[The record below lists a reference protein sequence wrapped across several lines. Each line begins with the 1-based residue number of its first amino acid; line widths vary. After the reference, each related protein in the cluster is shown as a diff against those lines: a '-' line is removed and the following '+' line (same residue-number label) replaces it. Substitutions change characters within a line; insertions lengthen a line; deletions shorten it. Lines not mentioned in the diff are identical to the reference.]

1 MDAFYASVEQRDF
14 PCYRNKPIA
23 VGGPA
28 RRGVIAAASYAARK
42 FGVHSA
48 MPTQLAL
55 KKCPGLVVIPPRF
68 EVYRSISRQ
77 LRNIFME
84 YTDLVEPLS
93 LDEAYLDVTHNKQGL
108 PSATLIA
115 REIKTRIK
123 KETRLT
129 ASAGVSMNK
138 FLAKV
143 ASDLDKPDGLTVI
156 TPQQASEFIKALPI
170 EKFYGVG
177 KVTAGKMRSLGIQ
190 NGADLLALS
199 LDELVKCFG
208 KVGLFYYRIAR
219 GVDER
224 PVQPTRQRKSIG
236 AERTF
241 EQDIREA
248 AALRE
253 RLAKVIQLLWPRVKK
268 VDAKGKTITLKVK
281 YDNFV
286 IRSRS
291 RSLKYPIA
299 SKTEVQAIAEDLL
312 FKSNLPSEPIRLLGV
327 TISNLAAAS
336 DRKEGLQLTLNF

>member
-14 PCYRNKPIA
+14 PRYRRKPLA

-28 RRGVIAAASYAARK
+28 RRGVITAASYTARK
-42 FGVHSA
+42 FGVHAA

-55 KKCPGLVVIPPRF
+55 RKCPGLVVIPPRF
-68 EVYRSISRQ
+68 EVYRSVSRQ
-77 LRNIFME
+77 LRYIFKD

-93 LDEAYLDVTHNKQGL
+93 LDEAYLDVTHNRRGL

-115 REIKTRIK
+115 KDIKARIK
-123 KETRLT
+123 QETRLT

-156 TPQQASEFIKALPI
+156 TPQQADQFIRDLPI

-177 KVTAGKMRSLGIQ
+177 QVTAGKMRSLGIQ
-190 NGADLLALS
+190 TGADLLALS
-199 LDELVKCFG
+199 RDELVKYFG

-224 PVQPTRQRKSIG
+224 PVQPTRERKSIG

-241 EQDIREA
+241 DKDIMEREEL
-248 AALRE
+248 LR
-253 RLAKVIQLLWPRVKK
+253 RLEEVIKILWPRVEKTG
-268 VDAKGKTITLKVK
+268 VKGKTVTLKVK
-281 YDNFV
+281 YHNFV
-286 IRSRS
+286 LKSRS
-291 RSLKYPIA
+291 RSQPYPLVSKAEVREIA
-299 SKTEVQAIAEDLL
+299 QELL
-312 FKSNLPSEPIRLLGV
+312 CSTGLPSEPIRLLGV
-327 TISNLAAAS
+327 TISNLDATSAG
-336 DRKEGLQLTLNF
+336 RGGLQLTLNF